1 MITLS
6 PGFLQDFCVGRGTD
20 RRPLTPVSRT
30 EADEAK
36 IMSPGQDADK
46 SKDKRGGGKPGQ
58 PRGIAPAAGGPE
70 AVLRKLCHLL
80 KHGGRQEG
88 AAALEFA
95 LCLIPLLLI
104 VGGILDYGESWYMQS
119 MLTTASREGAR
130 YATRYQT
137 DPVTGQRLLPNN
149 LNPTV
154 EAWVTTN
161 YLGLLP
167 ADANLSVT
175 PGGSGYITG
184 TTGAPVSVTAG
195 AQKRWFVLSHFI
207 PTLTNP
213 QPLASTTVMACE

>member
-1 MITLS
+1 
-6 PGFLQDFCVGRGTD
+6 
-20 RRPLTPVSRT
+20 
-30 EADEAK
+30 
-36 IMSPGQDADK
+36 MSPRRDADK
-46 SKDKRGGGKPGQ
+46 NKDKRGSGKPEKL
-58 PRGIAPAAGGPE
+58 RGMAPAPGGPE
-70 AVLRKLCHLL
+70 AVWRKLGHLV
-80 KHGGRQEG
+80 KQGRRQDG

-119 MLTTASREGAR
+119 VLTTASREGAR
-130 YATRYQT
+130 YATRYKT

-154 EAWVTTN
+154 EAWVNTN
-161 YLGLLP
+161 FNGLLP
-167 ADANLSVT
+167 ADTSLSVT

-184 TTGAPVSVTAG
+184 TTGEPVSVTAA
-195 AQKRWFVLSHFI
+195 AQKRWFVLNHFV